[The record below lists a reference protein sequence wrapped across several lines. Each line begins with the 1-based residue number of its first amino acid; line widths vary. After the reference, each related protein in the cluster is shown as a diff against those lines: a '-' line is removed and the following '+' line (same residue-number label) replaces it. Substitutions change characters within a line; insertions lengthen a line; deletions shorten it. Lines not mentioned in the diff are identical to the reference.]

1 MKTRDG
7 SVPDLVRGSRAE
19 RPATEDIETSDADPA
34 GDGRPR
40 RPLNTLK
47 TAEIDVARDRR
58 STMMSPIPAMLAE
71 SMGAADKGAAA
82 ADPNRTR
89 QPRDPAAPVGEHV
102 ERTRR
107 LGDSDRQRLAPGRS
121 AASGLSGFD
130 AGIAPHRQRAARL
143 IDEARAALDAGDLA
157 EAVAAIEEALC
168 KADEAPPPGIVE
180 VIEPARALVTR
191 VFATYVGPLS
201 GIPVR
206 APRADEI
213 ARARLGERDRAVLRR
228 IDGNQTFEELFDGSG
243 LGSTDSLR
251 IAARLLRSG
260 AIRIV

>member
-1 MKTRDG
+1 MKTREG
-7 SVPDLVRGSRAE
+7 SVPDLVRAT
-19 RPATEDIETSDADPA
+19 RPATEEQEAGDDNPA

-71 SMGAADKGAAA
+71 SMGAAEAGSGASG
-82 ADPNRTR
+82 ADPNRAR
-89 QPRDPAAPVGEHV
+89 RPRDAAAPVA
-102 ERTRR
+102 ERPEQTRR
-107 LGDSDRQRLAPGRS
+107 VGDSDRQRLAPGSSVRPG
-121 AASGLSGFD
+121 AAAQD

-157 EAVAAIEEALC
+157 RAVAAIEEALC

-201 GIPVR
+201 GIPVL

-213 ARARLGERDRAVLRR
+213 ARTRLGERERSVLLRV
-228 IDGNQTFEELFDGSG
+228 DGGSTFEELFDGSG
-243 LGSTDSLR
+243 LGSTEALR

>member
-1 MKTRDG
+1 MKTREG
-7 SVPDLVRGSRAE
+7 SVPDLIRAT
-19 RPATEDIETSDADPA
+19 RSATEEQESTDEEPA
-34 GDGRPR
+34 SDGRPR
-40 RPLNTLK
+40 RPRNTLK

-71 SMGAADKGAAA
+71 SMGAAGAGSGSPG
-82 ADPNRTR
+82 ADATP
-89 QPRDPAAPVGEHV
+89 PRRPRESEAPVAERV

-107 LGDSDRQRLAPGRS
+107 VGDSDRQRLAPGPS
-121 AASGLSGFD
+121 ALAGAAAQD

-157 EAVAAIEEALC
+157 HAVAAIEEALC

-201 GIPVR
+201 GIPVL

-213 ARARLGERDRAVLRR
+213 ARTRLGERERAVLMRV
-228 IDGNQTFEELFDGSG
+228 DGGSTFEELFDGSG
-243 LGSTDSLR
+243 LGSTEALR